1 MAIFLDDGLHTLLGV
16 QFLYFI
22 DCNKNVSILF
32 VHRELLCDGHLSLQ
46 KMQMYRATV
55 LVREQYKRGRR
66 RIRTAD
72 LIRLMRV
79 SSQQNTSIACIFRCL
94 LGARVAR
101 ACVDADSSNLFSSNG
116 LLVAYANDPG
126 SRNSRSVE
134 C

>member
-1 MAIFLDDGLHTLLGV
+1 MAIFLDDGLHTFLGV

-55 LVREQYKRGRR
+55 LVRGWR

-79 SSQQNTSIACIFRCL
+79 SS
-94 LGARVAR
+94 
-101 ACVDADSSNLFSSNG
+101 
-116 LLVAYANDPG
+116 
-126 SRNSRSVE
+126 
-134 C
+134 